1 MTAANARPI
10 SRAGSR
16 PAFSLIEMMI
26 VIGLVVLLAVITVV
40 VGRSVVGKAKV
51 DQCRQVLQTLD
62 ATLTEYQA
70 ERGGIPPFQV
80 RAYMPPSGIGASEAR
95 VRREIAVYLEQVQGF
110 TGIDKQLATI
120 DSSFLVKRQQIYTDL
135 AGYPYA
141 GRVSSDDRASV
152 RDPWGMEILYIH
164 PTEENEKAFE
174 AFGKPLNERPYFM
187 SAGPDGEYE
196 TLDDNIYSYE
206 VDKPRE
212 GRG

>member
-1 MTAANARPI
+1 MRL
-10 SRAGSR
+10 GC
-16 PAFSLIEMMI
+16 FWWD
-26 VIGLVVLLAVITVV
+26 LL
-40 VGRSVVGKAKV
+40 G
-51 DQCRQVLQTLD
+51 CRLKN
-62 ATLTEYQA
+62 
-70 ERGGIPPFQV
+70 R
-80 RAYMPPSGIGASEAR
+80 
-95 VRREIAVYLEQVQGF
+95 
-110 TGIDKQLATI
+110 
-120 DSSFLVKRQQIYTDL
+120 KR
-135 AGYPYA
+135 PYA